1 MSVVKQLIICEESR
15 RAGKNVCEKGWGNTN
30 QDALDN
36 GKLGKMIWRHLE
48 YYYKSTVEVIITV
61 GDRFLS
67 RLWFMNVLKV
77 IESTIG
83 TNYNTKGDF
92 MDALLRMEVMLTTP
106 ENEHLKQKMHLH
118 EDPPSKLRFKRPTTS
133 RK

>member
-30 QDALDN
+30 QNTLDN

-48 YYYKSTVEVIITV
+48 HYYKSTVEFIIASPHM
-61 GDRFLS
+61 RSLS
-67 RLWFMNVLKV
+67 RVWFMNVLEV

-83 TNYNTKGDF
+83 TNYNTKKDF
-92 MDALLRMEVMLTTP
+92 MNALLRMEEVLNTP
-106 ENEHLKQKMHLH
+106 GNEHLKQKMHLH
-118 EDPPSKLRFKRPTTS
+118 
-133 RK
+133 